1 MSSSQPLLH
10 RMAEK
15 DRAPVPFVLDG
26 ETATALEG
34 DTVLTAIL
42 THRAQLR
49 RNEFSHEPRAGFCL
63 MGACQDCWVWTPQGE
78 RLRACSTPVTANMAV
93 LTQPPAQHWPVT
105 QDLAESLLRHGQP
118 LPVRATPAS
127 EGTA

>member
-10 RMAEK
+10 RVAEK
-15 DRAPVPFVLDG
+15 DRTPVPFVLDG
-26 ETATALEG
+26 EPAAALEG

-63 MGACQDCWVWTPQGE
+63 MGACQDCWVMTATGE
-78 RLRACSTPVTANMAV
+78 RLRSCATFIQAGMQ
-93 LTQPPAQHWPVT
+93 LTTGGA
-105 QDLAESLLRHGQP
+105 A
-118 LPVRATPAS
+118 
-127 EGTA
+127 